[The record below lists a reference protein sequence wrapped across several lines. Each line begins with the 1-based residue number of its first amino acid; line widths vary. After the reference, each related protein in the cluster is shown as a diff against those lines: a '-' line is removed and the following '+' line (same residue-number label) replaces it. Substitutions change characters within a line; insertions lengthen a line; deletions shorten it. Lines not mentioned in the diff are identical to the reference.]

1 MPDPY
6 LPTRVRA
13 LAEQSQFGSHPKSG
27 LVVRWSL
34 RTAAFAVAVVLGILM
49 GERLASSSS
58 TLTDQRI
65 IAEYSES
72 IQTSDIGDR
81 WQSVAQST
89 EEVSK

>member
-13 LAEQSQFGSHPKSG
+13 LAERSQFDSHPKSG
-27 LVVRWSL
+27 FVVRWSL
-34 RTAAFAVAVVLGILM
+34 RSAAFAVAVVLGILM
-49 GERLASSSS
+49 GERLASPSS